1 MANDRELF
9 RIANR
14 LADGRTV
21 YFSKRGKVHMMSR
34 MEAEQAVAMAVN
46 NRDPA
51 KDPSVYAA
59 DLSMYGN
66 RSLFLGA
73 LLPFV
78 MVRGTSMESASA
90 PIDPA
95 AFVLGA
101 VPAAEAGT
109 YSKDQRP

>member
-9 RIANR
+9 RIVNR

-21 YFSKRGKVHMMSR
+21 YFSKRGMVHLMSR
-34 MEAEQAVAMAVN
+34 EEAEQAVVMLLS

-51 KDPSVYAA
+51 KDPSVYAT
-59 DLSMYGN
+59 DLSMFGN

-78 MVRGTSMESASA
+78 MIRDSFVEPASA

-109 YSKDQRP
+109 FCKGGD